1 MNVITSTDG
10 CFLMSC
16 LSATFEGLE
25 GLRYD
30 VRVARWALDMAR
42 LEIPTVDAYNG
53 PDAAKYRDSLQR
65 RLKRLQTALDEKQAA
80 LDEAETREAV
90 RSAQEAQTTALSPD
104 QVKYM
109 IKTLGKIEAWLDG
122 LNLSKPDPYD
132 FHARLLMR
140 NEVTGVRDMM
150 LNASVHSVSLISN

>member
-1 MNVITSTDG
+1 MNVITTTDAPA
-10 CFLMSC
+10 LMDA
-16 LSATFEGLE
+16 LSLSMGGLE

-30 VRVARWALDMAR
+30 VRMARWALDTAR
-42 LEIPTVDAYNG
+42 LEIPLVEAYNG
-53 PDAAKYRDSLQR
+53 PDAAEYRDSLQR

-80 LDEAETREAV
+80 LDAAQTREAV
-90 RSAQEAQTTALSPD
+90 RRAREAQPTALSAA

-132 FHARLLMR
+132 FHARLLTR
-140 NEVTGVRDMM
+140 NEVAGVRDLL
-150 LNASVHSVSLISN
+150 LNTSVHSVSLASN